1 MFYDRAISSALVTLF
16 FMKAAKAVILKGK
29 EDHTILQN
37 SSSGGHFMQS
47 KIQCLSFKGPQCDI

>member
-1 MFYDRAISSALVTLF
+1 
-16 FMKAAKAVILKGK
+16 MKAAKAVILKGK